1 MMWRSKKPAVAR
13 WAGAGLCAGALAIQA
28 TVALGGAPEIGQTGS
43 GVGVEH
49 LVVATSKTSTMEKEL
64 NAGAEAGYRYDAVM
78 GGETAFGG
86 NEVVA
91 VMSRLAGTKGSRFSY
106 RLLATSKTSTMQK
119 ELQAASDAGFQYRG
133 QTVFTSAF
141 GGEEVICILERDGA
155 APKDRVDYRLV
166 ATSKT
171 GTLQKELAQVGAA
184 GYQIVGMTV
193 GKTAL
198 GGSELVAIT
207 RRVQAQ

>member
-1 MMWRSKKPAVAR
+1 MMWRSKRPAVAR
-13 WAGAGLCAGALAIQA
+13 WAGAGVCVAALAIQA
-28 TVALGGAPEIGQTGS
+28 TVALGGAPEIEQTGS

-49 LVVATSKTSTMEKEL
+49 LV
-64 NAGAEAGYRYDAVM
+64 
-78 GGETAFGG
+78 
-86 NEVVA
+86 
-91 VMSRLAGTKGSRFSY
+91 
-106 RLLATSKTSTMQK
+106 
-119 ELQAASDAGFQYRG
+119 
-133 QTVFTSAF
+133 
-141 GGEEVICILERDGA
+141 
-155 APKDRVDYRLV
+155 V

-198 GGSELVAIT
+198 GGNELVAIT

>member
-1 MMWRSKKPAVAR
+1 MIERVTRRQTVTIAIRAGVAACIVGLATASLPAWDSA
-13 WAGAGLCAGALAIQA
+13 
-28 TVALGGAPEIGQTGS
+28 GQTGS
-43 GVGVEH
+43 GVGIDYH
-49 LVVATSKTSTMEKEL
+49 VVATSKTSTMQKEL
-64 NAGAEAGYRYDAVM
+64 NDAAEMGFRFDTVM

-86 NEVVA
+86 NEVVV
-91 VMSRLAGTKGSRFSY
+91 VMSRASGTKASRFGY

-119 ELQAASDAGFQYRG
+119 ELQDAADAGFQYRG
-133 QTVFTSAF
+133 QTVFNTAF
-141 GGEEVICILERDGA
+141 GGDEVVCILERDGA
-155 APKDRVDYRLV
+155 AAQERVDYRLV

-171 GTLQKELAQVGAA
+171 GTLQKELVQAGAG

-207 RRVQAQ
+207 RRVRAQ